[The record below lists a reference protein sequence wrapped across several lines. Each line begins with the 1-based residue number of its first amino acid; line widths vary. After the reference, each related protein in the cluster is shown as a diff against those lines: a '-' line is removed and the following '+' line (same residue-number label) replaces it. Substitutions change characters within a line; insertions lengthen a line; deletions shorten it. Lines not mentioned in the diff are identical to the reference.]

1 MKLRFVWVG
10 KTKRAAIKELV
21 NDYMERVRRFT
32 SVEFV
37 ELRDRNDVGQDAR
50 KIVEKEGEELL
61 QRTAGD
67 PFVIVLDERGRQF
80 DSIKFAEMIER
91 HRLVGT
97 RQLTFVIGGRGGLSD
112 GVRGRGDLVM
122 ALSKMTLTHELARV
136 FLLEQVYRAFA
147 IIHDL
152 PYQK

>member
-21 NDYMERVRRFT
+21 DDYIERVRRFT

-50 KIVEKEGEELL
+50 KIVEKEGEDLL
-61 QRTAGD
+61 QRTAAD

-97 RQLTFVIGGRGGLSD
+97 KQLTFVIGGHGGLSER
-112 GVRGRGDLVM
+112 VRGRGDLVL

-136 FLLEQVYRAFA
+136 VLVEQVYRAFA

>member
-1 MKLRFVWVG
+1 
-10 KTKRAAIKELV
+10 
-21 NDYMERVRRFT
+21 VRRFA

-50 KIVEKEGEELL
+50 RIVEKEGEDLL

-67 PFVIVLDERGRQF
+67 PFVIVLDERGRHF
-80 DSIKFAEMIER
+80 DSMKFADMIER
-91 HRLVGT
+91 HRLAGT
-97 RQLTFVIGGRGGLSD
+97 KQLTFVLGGHGGLSER
-112 GVRGRGDLVM
+112 VRGRGDLVL

-136 FLLEQVYRAFA
+136 LLVEQVYRAFA